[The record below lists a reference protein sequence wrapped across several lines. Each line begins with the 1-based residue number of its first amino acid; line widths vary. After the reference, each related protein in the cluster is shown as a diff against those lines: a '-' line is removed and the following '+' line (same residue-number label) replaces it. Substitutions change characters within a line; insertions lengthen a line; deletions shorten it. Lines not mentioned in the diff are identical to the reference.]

1 MIVILKTAFE
11 YDGNGDAVVRYD
23 TAALVPAGLNI
34 VGRDGL
40 TYILPFENVLV
51 MQNPDSLPDESD
63 DGSN

>member
-11 YDGNGDAVVRYD
+11 YDDNGDAVVRYD
-23 TAALVPAGLNI
+23 NAELVPAGLNI

-51 MQNPDSLPDESD
+51 MQNPDSLEVED
-63 DGSN
+63 